1 MEELIIL
8 VFCYGKLG
16 KLMSRGYIL
25 FLMFIEPT
33 SHPPFMID
41 WAVYFEY
48 PVVERDHDEAG
59 DVEGAQTGPDDE
71 VRVVEG
77 ADDLFLLH
85 LEVGVVTDDVAY
97 VHVGDVA
104 DVDVADVDVGDVD
117 VVVRAVVEAGHDGE
131 TDGAAGGPA
140 GGDDAV
146 GRERVVPVLAVHD
159 GRGDGQEPVQADGHQ
174 VEDGGGGADHVTGQ
188 VEVTDGVGETPP
200 TPVCLKEN
208 SCLVVLI
215 CNLELIR
222 S

>member
-1 MEELIIL
+1 
-8 VFCYGKLG
+8 
-16 KLMSRGYIL
+16 
-25 FLMFIEPT
+25 
-33 SHPPFMID
+33 MID

-85 LEVGVVTDDVAY
+85 LEVGVVTD
-97 VHVGDVA
+97 DVA